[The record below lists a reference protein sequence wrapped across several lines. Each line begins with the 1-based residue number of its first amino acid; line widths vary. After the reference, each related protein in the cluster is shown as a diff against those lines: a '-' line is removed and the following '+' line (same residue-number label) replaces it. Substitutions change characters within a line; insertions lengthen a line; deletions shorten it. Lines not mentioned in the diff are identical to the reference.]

1 MKQGLAFG
9 LLGPVRAWH
18 DGAELNL
25 GSPQQR
31 LTLATLLLADGRAV
45 PVEEIAAAL
54 WGESVPRAARGTI
67 RTYVQRLRRVLETG
81 EADPVIVSTGGGYA
95 VRVPEDA
102 VDLGRFRR
110 DVRAAEAAR
119 ARGETRAAAELY
131 KSAVEEWDG
140 EPLAGLHGET
150 AEAERARLRRRRLGV
165 VEELAGLELDLGRCP
180 DLVERLAAE
189 AQAEPLR
196 ERLHELL
203 MLALYRSGRQAEAL
217 AAYDKLRALLA
228 EELGVDPGP
237 TVRELHYRILRAD
250 PELLAGPREQPRIAP
265 AAVPVVTPA
274 QLPPD
279 LPAFIGRAAELAALT
294 MPDAPDPSCPAVA
307 VVHGTAGVGKTTFAV
322 RWAHQVA
329 ADFPDG
335 QLYVD
340 LRGFEPEEVV
350 VEPREAVWGLLDAL
364 GVPTTLRPDR
374 LDALTALYRSVLAE
388 KRCLILL
395 DNARDTAQ
403 VLPLLP
409 GNPNC
414 FVLVTSRV
422 ELSGLVAAT
431 GAHTVALDILSEEDA
446 TAFLARRLGRARV
459 AAEPEA
465 VRAIIAACARLP
477 LALAVVCARAAYHPA
492 FSLAAVAEELEA
504 ARGGLDAFTG
514 ADSRSDVRSV
524 LSWSYRALS
533 VPAARLFRLLSFHPS
548 TSIDLRAAASLAG
561 LPVARA
567 QALFRELTAAHL
579 VAEIAP
585 GRFHTHDL
593 LRAYA
598 LELVAAQ
605 DSAADQRAVLR
616 RGLEH
621 HLHTAHAAARILS
634 AHQDL
639 PAPGDPDPAVSPRGF
654 ASYEQALDW
663 FILEHGVLIGL
674 TQRAAT
680 TGFERQA
687 WMLAWMMR
695 HYLDWAGHWRDL
707 ETVNRT
713 ALRAAT
719 DIGDTLGVA
728 YARRGIAR
736 IEAHHGRFG
745 PARTLLAE
753 SLTGFTVAGD
763 TLARAYTH
771 RQAIGVRQLEG
782 DYAGALEEATAAL
795 ALFRAAGSAVGE
807 GAGLLGLAANQTR
820 LGRPE
825 DALVSGARAL
835 DLLMAAGDLYD
846 LALTLEVLGRACAAL
861 GRFAESAGYRERG
874 IELSKSMANRGDFV
888 TSLLHRMVTSALIYL
903 SEARHQAGHH
913 DRANAALREA
923 LTRLHDELSEPYLVI
938 GGGDGA
944 TEDALRDVLATLAE
958 FLAEPEEGQDWY
970 ERAGTVL
977 HKVASTAEELG
988 LGAYL
993 TE

>member
-1 MKQGLAFG
+1 MRQGLAFG
-9 LLGPVRAWH
+9 LLGPVRAWR

-31 LTLATLLLADGRAV
+31 LTLATLLLAQGRAV

-54 WGESVPRAARGTI
+54 WGAAVPRAARGTI
-67 RTYVQRLRRVLETG
+67 RTYVQRLRRVLETADG
-81 EADPVIVSTGGGYA
+81 EPVIVSAGGGYA
-95 VRVPEDA
+95 VRVPEEA
-102 VDLGRFRR
+102 TDLGRFRR
-110 DVRAAEAAR
+110 AVRAAEAAR
-119 ARGETRAAAELY
+119 GRGEVAAAAGLY
-131 KSAVEEWDG
+131 KEAVEEWDG

-150 AEAERARLRRRRLGV
+150 ADAERARLRRRRLGV
-165 VEELAGLELDLGRCP
+165 VEELATLELELGRCP
-180 DLVERLAAE
+180 DLVDRLAAE

-203 MLALYRSGRQAEAL
+203 MLALYRAGRQAEAL
-217 AAYDKLRALLA
+217 TAYDTLRKLLA
-228 EELGVDPGP
+228 EELGVDPAP
-237 TVRELHYRILRAD
+237 AVRELHRRILRAD
-250 PELLAGPREQPRIAP
+250 PELLGRARPRPAPPPPAP
-265 AAVPVVTPA
+265 AVTPA

-279 LPAFIGRAAELAALT
+279 LPAFIGREDELAALSVPEQ
-294 MPDAPDPSCPAVA
+294 PDRHCPAVA
-307 VVHGTAGVGKTTFAV
+307 VVHGTPGVGKTTFAV
-322 RWAHQVA
+322 RWAHRVA
-329 ADFPDG
+329 ARFPDG

-340 LRGFEPEEVV
+340 LRGFEPEGVA

-364 GVPTTLRPDR
+364 SVPTQLRPDR
-374 LDALTALYRSVLAE
+374 LDALTALYRSVLAGR
-388 KRCLILL
+388 RCLILL

-431 GAHTVALDILSEEDA
+431 GAHAVALDILSEDEA
-446 TAFLARRLGRARV
+446 TGFLARRLGRARV
-459 AAEPEA
+459 EAEPEA
-465 VRAIIAACARLP
+465 VREIIAACARLP

-492 FSLAAVAEELEA
+492 FSLAAVAEELDA

-514 ADSRSDVRSV
+514 ADSRTDVRSV

-533 VPAARLFRLLSFHPS
+533 APAARLFRLLSFHPA
-548 TSIDLRAAASLAG
+548 TSVDLRAAASLAG
-561 LPVARA
+561 LPTARA

-579 VAEIAP
+579 LAEVAP

-598 LELVAAQ
+598 LELVSAQ

-616 RGLEH
+616 RGLDY
-621 HLHTAHAAARILS
+621 HLHTAHTAARMLS

-639 PAPGDPDPAVSPRGF
+639 PAPGEIDPAVSPRGF
-654 ASYEQALDW
+654 AGYEQALDW
-663 FILEHGVLIGL
+663 FILEHAVLIGL
-674 TQRAAT
+674 VQRAAAA
-680 TGFERQA
+680 GFEQHA
-687 WMLAWMMR
+687 WQLAWMMR

-719 DIGDTLGVA
+719 ETGDAVGVA
-728 YARRGIAR
+728 YARRGLAR
-736 IEAHHGRFG
+736 IETHHGRFDQ
-745 PARTLLAE
+745 ARALLAE
-753 SLTGFTVAGD
+753 SLTGFTIAGD

-771 RQAIGVRQLEG
+771 RQAIGVRQLQG
-782 DYAGALEEATAAL
+782 DYAGALEEATVAL

-807 GAGLLGLAANQTR
+807 GAGLLGLAASQTR
-820 LGRPE
+820 LGRHE
-825 DALVSGARAL
+825 DALLAGRRAL

-846 LALTLEVLGRACAAL
+846 LALALDVLGRASSAL
-861 GRFAESAGYRERG
+861 GRFAEAADYRERG
-874 IELSKSMANRGDFV
+874 IELSRSMANRGDFV

-903 SEARHQAGHH
+903 SEARHLAGQTE
-913 DRANAALREA
+913 RANRALREA
-923 LTRLHDELSEPYLVI
+923 LTRLREELDEPYLVI
-938 GGGDGA
+938 GGADGA
-944 TEDALRDVLATLAE
+944 TDAALREVLATLTE
-958 FLAEPEEGQDWY
+958 FLAEPAEGADWY

-977 HKVASTAEELG
+977 HKVVSTAEELG

-993 TE
+993 SE